1 MRVIGRLRGMSHVA
15 LGSAMLALLVGGCTT
30 NSAAPL
36 SAAAQQARLTGEY
49 KLGVG
54 DKLRINVY
62 NERDLSGEF
71 QVTGGGVISMPL
83 IGNIQAGG
91 LSAREL
97 EAALVTRLKDGGFLI
112 DPTVAVEVYAFR
124 PIFVLG
130 EVERP
135 GSFVPQEGMTILG
148 AIANAGGFT
157 YRANTRG
164 VFIRGVDETQEH
176 EVDPNQPL
184 KILPGDIIRVGERH
198 F

>member
-1 MRVIGRLRGMSHVA
+1 MVGRLRKIAHAA
-15 LGSAMLALLVGGCTT
+15 LGSIVLTVSVGGCTT
-30 NSAAPL
+30 STALPL

-62 NERDLSGEF
+62 NERDLRGEF
-71 QVTGGGVISMPL
+71 QVTGGGIISMPL

-135 GSFVPQEGMTILG
+135 GSFVPQEGTTILG

-164 VFIRGVDETQEH
+164 VFIRGVDETQEY

>member
-1 MRVIGRLRGMSHVA
+1 MIGRLTGMSRAA
-15 LGSAMLALLVGGCTT
+15 LGSIVLAALLGGCAT
-30 NSAAPL
+30 NSATPL

-71 QVTGGGVISMPL
+71 QVSGGGVVSMPL
-83 IGNIQAGG
+83 IGNIQAEG

-97 EAALVTRLKDGGFLI
+97 EAALTTRLKDGGVLI
-112 DPTVAVEVYAFR
+112 NPNVAVEVYAFR
-124 PIFVLG
+124 PVFVLG

-135 GSFVPQEGMTILG
+135 GSFVPQEGMTVLG

-157 YRANTRG
+157 YRANTRA
-164 VFIRGVDETQEH
+164 VFIRGANEAQEY
-176 EVDPNQPL
+176 EVDPSQPL

>member
-1 MRVIGRLRGMSHVA
+1 MSRAA
-15 LGSAMLALLVGGCTT
+15 LVSIVLAALVGGCTT
-30 NSAAPL
+30 STAVPL

-71 QVTGGGVISMPL
+71 QVTGGGVVSMPL
-83 IGNIQAGG
+83 IGDIQAGG
-91 LSAREL
+91 LSAREF
-97 EAALVTRLKDGGFLI
+97 EAALVTRLKDGGYLI
-112 DPTVAVEVYAFR
+112 DPKVAVEVYAFR

-135 GSFVPQEGMTILG
+135 GSFVPQEGITILG

-157 YRANTRG
+157 YRANTQR
-164 VFIRGVDETQEH
+164 VFIRGVDEIQEY

-184 KILPGDIIRVGERH
+184 KVLPGDIIRVGERH